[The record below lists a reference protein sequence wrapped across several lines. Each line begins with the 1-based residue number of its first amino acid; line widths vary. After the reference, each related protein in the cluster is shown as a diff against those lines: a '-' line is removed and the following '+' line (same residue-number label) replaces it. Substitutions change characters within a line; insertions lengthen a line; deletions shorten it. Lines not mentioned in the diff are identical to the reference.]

1 MKGRGNRIDGSCG
14 IIKGSEWVDLRDS
27 GEARLTGYFGFS
39 SAPYY
44 GTNFEEVIFLYCNG
58 QRNTPWKFLILVVL
72 CPGYR

>member
-27 GEARLTGYFGFS
+27 GEVRLIGYFGFS
-39 SAPYY
+39 FVFYY

-58 QRNTPWKFLILVVL
+58 
-72 CPGYR
+72 